1 MVLLWEL
8 KVRISPDNLDAVT
21 KDIQRKFKQTGDQI
35 EQSVGKGTEQGVKK
49 AESSFGK
56 LKNIISAVFISGGL
70 LAFGRKLLSLWSDAE
85 EFGAKF
91 RTVFKW
97 VEDEATKTFQTMA
110 ENVWR
115 ANLDLVQFAGTVGN
129 VIKPLGFWAE
139 EALKLSENIVK
150 LWLDVASFN
159 NVSDAQAIHA
169 FTSALTWEREALKS
183 LGIVI
188 SETDVQNKAYA
199 LGLAKQGEELSKS
212 AKALATYQ
220 LFLDNTKDAQG
231 DAIRTG
237 DSFANQLKRLQ
248 GIIKTTFSDAGKN
261 VAKDSAG
268 MLKSIGIFVQW
279 FGESFFALLIELG
292 KGIGDFFSS
301 IWEAIFEVLEWLGVN
316 LGEGADRVSTFGNVL
331 LVVLHALNL
340 GIRGV
345 GLTLKSFI
353 LLSVAVAKDVVN
365 VFGNMGDLIGHAFG
379 AVASSIAWLLVAW
392 VNNAISYG
400 QQGINKV
407 IGLVNSF
414 TAKVTQ
420 ITGIGI
426 GKIWPVA
433 ERGFLS
439 VTDISWQYLSNLSNS
454 WKKTTWEMWA
464 NWSTT
469 ADKVADDFLDLGA
482 YAITQENK
490 MAESS
495 VRNASKTAGAYSTA
509 FDQASSFAGGFWEE
523 AETAGKKAGWWAKKA
538 SEEIKKMEEEIKKAE
553 DTYKD
558 LEKATDKANDAGK
571 KYAEAQKKYFEELW
585 QEIRKVNDELRKN
598 QEAFDIEKQVDQQ
611 AFANQEIGARAE
623 TEADIA
629 SIKEEL
635 AELAKEELK
644 TYEDIEE
651 NNKKKLELEQK
662 LLQANKELEE
672 TKRNIALIDAG
683 AVAEAERRA
692 SLTDAQRRGEDFAWE
707 QAKKQAEFEL
717 EKQKLERTKAI
728 YDVFNAYQF
737 KSVAELEAL
746 KESERVKSATI
757 EEQEL
762 IIKLANERI
771 QLLQARDAKIQAERE
786 VANAT
791 RQLIKQTADIAN
803 QNIDALD
810 QKYRDL
816 IGTINSAIQAQRE
829 LQSVQASGATQQRY
843 KGWPVSAGT
852 PYLVGENPDG
862 SINPSTTEMFV
873 PNTSGSIVPAQQVQD
888 ALRTLTT
895 QNVDQSK
902 NATIT
907 WPIIVNKEMDLM
919 RILERAFFRF

>member
-1 MVLLWEL
+1 MGEL

-35 EQSVGKGTEQGVKK
+35 EQSVGKSTEKWTEK
-49 AESSFGK
+49 AWSAFSK

-70 LAFGRKLLSLWSDAE
+70 LAFGRQLLKLWSDAE

-110 ENVWR
+110 DNVGR

-129 VIKPLGFWAE
+129 VIKPLGFGAE
-139 EALKLSENIVK
+139 EALRLSENIVK

-188 SETDVQNKAYA
+188 NETDVQNKAYA

-231 DAIRTG
+231 DAIRTW

-248 GIIKTTFSDAGKN
+248 GIIKTTFADAGKN
-261 VAKDSAG
+261 VAKDSAWL
-268 MLKSIGIFVQW
+268 LKSIGAFVQG
-279 FGESFFALLIELG
+279 FGESFFALVIELG

-301 IWEAIFEVLEWLGVN
+301 IWEAIFEVLEWLWVN
-316 LGEGADRVSTFGNVL
+316 LGEWQDKVNNFGNVL
-331 LVVLHALNL
+331 LVIMHALNL

-345 GLTLKSFI
+345 WLTLKGFI
-353 LLSVAVAKDVVN
+353 LLAVAVAKDVVN
-365 VFGNMGDLIGHAFG
+365 VFSNMGDLIGHAFG
-379 AVASSIAWLLVAW
+379 AVASSIAWLFIAW
-392 VNNAISYG
+392 VNNAISVG
-400 QQGINKV
+400 QKGINKM
-407 IGLVNSF
+407 IGLINLF
-414 TAKVTQ
+414 TAWVAKVT
-420 ITGIGI
+420 GLGI
-426 GKIWPVA
+426 GKIAPVA
-433 ERGFLS
+433 ERGLM
-439 VTDISWQYLSNLSNS
+439 DIQDVSGKYLDNLSAS
-454 WKKTTWEMWA
+454 WKKTTGEMGA
-464 NWSTT
+464 NWTTT
-469 ADKVADDFLDLGA
+469 ADKVADEFLDLGA

-509 FDQASSFAGGFWEE
+509 FDQASSFAGGFGDS
-523 AETAGKKAGWWAKKA
+523 AETAGKKAGGWAKKA

-558 LEKATDKANDAGK
+558 LEKATEKANEAGK
-571 KYAEAQKKYFEELW
+571 KYAEAQKKYFEELG
-585 QEIRKVNDELRKN
+585 QEIRKVNDEIAKN
-598 QEAFDIEKQVDQQ
+598 KEAYDIEKTADATSFARSEVEAQ
-611 AFANQEIGARAE
+611 ADAEKKIIDIRKDLADLEKEKIENAEDEAKKQERKVE
-623 TEADIA
+623 LE
-629 SIKEEL
+629 KEL
-635 AELAKEELK
+635 VAVQK
-644 TYEDIEE
+644 
-651 NNKKKLELEQK
+651 ELEQ
-662 LLQANKELEE
+662 
-672 TKRNIALIDAG
+672 TKSNIALIDSG
-683 AVAEAERRA
+683 IVA
-692 SLTDAQRRGEDFAWE
+692 DAQRRLALTDAGRRAEDFLTE
-707 QAKKQAEFEL
+707 QEKKKKEFEL
-717 EKQKLERTKAI
+717 EQQKLDRTKAI
-728 YDVFNAYQF
+728 YDVFNNYQF
-737 KSVAELEAL
+737 KSVQQLEAL
-746 KESERVKSATI
+746 KESERLKSATI

-771 QLLQARDAKIQAERE
+771 QLLQTRDAKIQAERE
-786 VANAT
+786 VASAT
-791 RQLIKQTADIAN
+791 RQLINQTADIAN
-803 QNIDALD
+803 KNIDALD
-810 QKYRDL
+810 QKYKDL
-816 IGTINSAIQAQRE
+816 INTINSAVQAQRE
-829 LQSVQASGATQQRY
+829 LQSVQASWATQQRY
-843 KGWPVSAGT
+843 KGWPVSAWQ

-873 PNTSGSIVPAQQVQD
+873 PNTSWSIVPAQQVQE
-888 ALRTLTT
+888 ALRTMQT
-895 QNVDQSK
+895 QNIDQSK

>member
-35 EQSVGKGTEQGVKK
+35 EQSVGKSTEKWVKQS
-49 AESSFGK
+49 ESSFGK
-56 LKNIISAVFISGGL
+56 LRNIISAVFVSGGL
-70 LAFGRKLLSLWSDAE
+70 LAFGRQLLKLWSDAE

-91 RTVFKW
+91 RTVFKG

-110 ENVWR
+110 DNVGR
-115 ANLDLVQFAGTVGN
+115 ANLDLIQFAGTVGN
-129 VIKPLGFWAE
+129 VIKPLGFGAE

-159 NVSDAQAIHA
+159 NVSDDQAINA
-169 FTSALTWEREALKS
+169 FTRALTWEREALKS

-188 SETDVQNKAYA
+188 NETDVQNKAYA
-199 LGLAKQGEELSKS
+199 LGLAKQWEELSKS

-248 GIIKTTFSDAGKN
+248 GVIKTTFANAGKD

-268 MLKSIGIFVQW
+268 MLKSIGTFVEW
-279 FGESFFALLIELG
+279 FGGSIFALLVELG
-292 KGIGDFFSS
+292 KWVGEFFAGL
-301 IWEAIFEVLEWLGVN
+301 WEAIFEVMEAFGAD
-316 LGEGADRVSTFGNVL
+316 LGEWQDRVTNFGNAL
-331 LVVLHALNL
+331 LVVLHGFNIWL
-340 GIRGV
+340 RGT
-345 GLTLKSFI
+345 GLILKSFI
-353 LLSVAVAKDVVN
+353 LLVVAVAKDMVN
-365 VFGNMGDLIGHAFG
+365 AFSNAGNLIGSSFG
-379 AVASSIAWLLVAW
+379 AISATIAGVLIAW
-392 VNNAISYG
+392 VNNAISVVQRSINAVVGLINAFTSKVNGAIGTNIG
-400 QQGINKV
+400 QV
-407 IGLVNSF
+407 
-414 TAKVTQ
+414 AK
-420 ITGIGI
+420 
-426 GKIWPVA
+426 VA
-433 ERGFLS
+433 ERGFLDI
-439 VTDISWQYLSNLSNS
+439 TDVSGQYLKQA
-454 WKKTTWEMWA
+454 WADAKKFSSEFGD

-469 ADKVADDFLDLGA
+469 ADKVADEFLDLGA

-490 MAESS
+490 MAENS
-495 VRNASKTAGAYSTA
+495 VRDAMKTKDAYSTA
-509 FDQASSFAGGFWEE
+509 FDQASSFAWGFGED
-523 AETAGKKAGWWAKKA
+523 AENAGKKASGWAKKA
-538 SEEIKKMEEEIKKAE
+538 SEDIKKMEEQIKEADKALTE
-553 DTYKD
+553 M
-558 LEKATDKANDAGK
+558 EKATEKAQDATK
-571 KYAEAQKKYFEELW
+571 KYAEEQKKYFEELW
-585 QEIRKVNDELRKN
+585 QEIRKVNDELQKN

-611 AFANQEIGARAE
+611 EFANQEIGARAE

-629 SIKEEL
+629 RIKEEL
-635 AELAKEELK
+635 AELAKEELE

-683 AVAEAERRA
+683 AVTEAERRA
-692 SLTDAQRRGEDFAWE
+692 SLTDAQRRGEDFSGE
-707 QAKKQAEFEL
+707 QAKKQAEFEA

-728 YDVFNAYQF
+728 YDVFNNYQF
-737 KSVAELEAL
+737 KSVQELEAL

-786 VANAT
+786 VASAT
-791 RQLIKQTADIAN
+791 RQLINQTAEIAS

-810 QKYRDL
+810 QKYKDL

-873 PNTSGSIVPAQQVQD
+873 PHASGSIVPAQQVQD

-907 WPIIVNKEMDLM
+907 WPIIVNKEMDFM